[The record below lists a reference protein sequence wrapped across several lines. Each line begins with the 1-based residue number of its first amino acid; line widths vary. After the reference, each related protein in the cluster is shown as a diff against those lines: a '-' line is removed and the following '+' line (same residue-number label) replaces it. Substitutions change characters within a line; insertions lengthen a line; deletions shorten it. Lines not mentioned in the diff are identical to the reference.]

1 MHEKISTRKFA
12 LRVIKNVLYK
22 REVTE
27 NTKRPKILKSSVFF
41 APKIFLPFR
50 LPPSR
55 SKNCPKTII

>member
-27 NTKRPKILKSSVFF
+27 NTKRPKILSQVFF
-41 APKIFLPFR
+41 LLQKFFFLLGFPPRGRKIAQ
-50 LPPSR
+50 
-55 SKNCPKTII
+55 KQ